1 MPSSHRTRHPH
12 DSPLALEVGELD
24 LLESTLLDGRAGEV
38 AVGSARGEV
47 GDMKEEAGLLGASLR
62 ASETEVDIW
71 KEGGRSPSPAT
82 RCARDTTASSE

>member
-12 DSPLALEVGELD
+12 DSPLALKVGELD

-47 GDMKEEAGLLGASLR
+47 GDMKEEAGL
-62 ASETEVDIW
+62 
-71 KEGGRSPSPAT
+71 
-82 RCARDTTASSE
+82 